1 MGKFIQGRVLREC
14 YTVTTRTVD
23 SLLLSVLS
31 AFFSRN
37 SMVLMVPEVH
47 SLLGVVSASICRKKE
62 ELRGER
68 KSEKGEC

>member
-31 AFFSRN
+31 AFFF
-37 SMVLMVPEVH
+37 PE
-47 SLLGVVSASICRKKE
+47 IQWF
-62 ELRGER
+62 
-68 KSEKGEC
+68 